1 MPSNSPA
8 LESGETC
15 ARGCSALLAAFKAAV
30 PDMKQL
36 PTLLRLPG
44 LSLRPGLPG
53 WTWLTSRLTRGVG
66 TLGVAPAEFG
76 SPDPRDVQSRAAVVT
91 TGAGGTHVP
100 PWDAPGRAPVCAVN
114 SASWLRN
121 ELVCAL
127 HSRPSRSS
135 CSTLAS

>member
-1 MPSNSPA
+1 MDVVD
-8 LESGETC
+8 LEVDPG
-15 ARGCSALLAAFKAAV
+15 RGH
-30 PDMKQL
+30 P
-36 PTLLRLPG
+36 R
-44 LSLRPGLPG
+44 R
-53 WTWLTSRLTRGVG
+53 R
-66 TLGVAPAEFG
+66 PAEFG

-127 HSRPSRSS
+127 HSRTSRSS